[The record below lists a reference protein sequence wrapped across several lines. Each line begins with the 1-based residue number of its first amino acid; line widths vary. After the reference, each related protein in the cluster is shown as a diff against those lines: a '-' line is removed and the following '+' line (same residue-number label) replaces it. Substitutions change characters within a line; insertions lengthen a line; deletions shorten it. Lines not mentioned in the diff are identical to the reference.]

1 MNTTRYNYDP
11 FFIGFESVFDR
22 LNRAEQATTK
32 YPPYNLIKTGEDT
45 YTIELAV
52 AGFGDNDIN
61 IQLHEGVLTVSANV
75 GEYDD
80 ETEYLHKGIATRSFV
95 RKFTLADTVQVD
107 EAIMKQGILT
117 IQLRNVVPEEKRPR
131 QIEIKVS

>member
-11 FFIGFESVFDR
+11 FFIGFESMFDR
-22 LNRAEQATTK
+22 LNRADTPTAK

-45 YTIELAV
+45 YTVELAV
-52 AGFGDNDIN
+52 AGFSDSDLN
-61 IQLHEGVLTVSANV
+61 IQSHDGILTVSANV

-95 RKFTLADTVQVD
+95 RKFALTDTVQVE
-107 EAIMKQGILT
+107 EANMRQGILT
-117 IQLRNVVPEEKRPR
+117 ILLRNVVPEEKRPR
-131 QIEIKVS
+131 KIDIKVS